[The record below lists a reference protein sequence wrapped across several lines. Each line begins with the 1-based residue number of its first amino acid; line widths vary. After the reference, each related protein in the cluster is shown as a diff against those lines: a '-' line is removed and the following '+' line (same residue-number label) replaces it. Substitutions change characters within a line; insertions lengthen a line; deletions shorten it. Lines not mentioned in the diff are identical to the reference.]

1 MQSTLCIH
9 KVEETLKREV
19 GTPRFSLNTFH
30 HRVEEALKREVGT
43 PVIPGSHTEFLVEE
57 ANVRRHRGALQC
69 PSAATTK

>member
-1 MQSTLCIH
+1 MKEL
-9 KVEETLKREV
+9 
-19 GTPRFSLNTFH
+19 TFH